1 MDGLGGVMER
11 ELLKLATQ
19 LTVVAVVAY
28 VVVAAAG
35 KAKTRKHKDDP
46 TQFPQTSRV
55 WVTSGLTA
63 EKNQAASVQPQ
74 SLLY

>member
-1 MDGLGGVMER
+1 MER
-11 ELLKLATQ
+11 ELLKLASQ
-19 LTVVAVVAY
+19 ITVIAVVAY
-28 VVVAAAG
+28 AVVTATRG
-35 KAKTRKHKDDP
+35 KSRKHKDDP

-63 EKNQAASVQPQ
+63 EKNLAASVQPQ